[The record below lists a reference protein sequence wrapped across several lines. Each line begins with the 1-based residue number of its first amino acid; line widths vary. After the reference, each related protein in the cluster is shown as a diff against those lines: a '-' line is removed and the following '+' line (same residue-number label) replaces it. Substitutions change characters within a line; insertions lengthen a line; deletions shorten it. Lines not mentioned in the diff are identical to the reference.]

1 MRKSL
6 FIGRFQPLHK
16 GHIKLIQTVIDEGKP
31 VAIGLMDIEIDD
43 NNPYTIEERKKM
55 FAEAFGD
62 TVTIGVI
69 PAVAEVCWGRN
80 VGWRPRRIYLDAET
94 EAITATNI
102 RNETEPQVGPKVFHD
117 ADFVEAFDRVA
128 QEVHK
133 ISVEQG
139 LWQDG
144 PNRDIWKVI
153 AWGMSEFAEALE
165 GYRVGNP
172 PDKNITD
179 MSVLE
184 VQLGDVLGILLDMQ
198 AGYGLKIAEA
208 LQKKMEFNKSRGWMH
223 GGKKC

>member
-16 GHIKLIQTVIDEGKP
+16 GHIKLIQTVLDEGKP
-31 VAIGLMDIEIDD
+31 VAIGLMDTDIDD
-43 NNPYTIEERKKM
+43 SNPYTIEERKKM

-62 TVTIGVI
+62 TVTVVVL

-80 VGWRPRRIYLDAET
+80 VGWWPRRIYLDAST
-94 EAITATNI
+94 ESVTATNI
-102 RNETEPQVGPKVFHD
+102 RNDTRPQIAPQVFHD
-117 ADFVEAFDRVA
+117 ADFVEAFDRVS

-144 PNRDIWKVI
+144 PERDIWKVI
-153 AWGMSEFAEALE
+153 AWAHSELSEALE
-165 GYRVGNP
+165 CHRNGNP

-179 MSVLE
+179 MSGLE
-184 VQLGDVLGILLDMQ
+184 VQLSDVLGILLDIQ

-208 LQKKMEFNKSRGWMH
+208 LQKKMEFNKCRGWMH

>member
-31 VAIGLMDIEIDD
+31 VTIGLMDTEID
-43 NNPYTIEERKKM
+43 NSNPYTIEERKKM
-55 FAEAFGD
+55 FAVAFGD
-62 TVTIGVI
+62 KVEIEVI

-102 RNETEPQVGPKVFHD
+102 RNDTEVQVGPKLFHD

-128 QEVHK
+128 HEVHR
-133 ISVEQG
+133 ISVSQG

-144 PNRDIWKVI
+144 SKRDIWKVM

-165 GYRVGNP
+165 CYREGNG

-179 MSVLE
+179 MSGLE
-184 VQLGDVLGILLDMQ
+184 VQLSDVLGILLDMQ
-198 AGYGLKIAEA
+198 AGFGLKIAEA